1 MLMVFT
7 TVQQN
12 YFKNTDIRTKFHL
25 SSEKRN
31 PGIVVFVRL
40 FIFVIYWCVYN
51 ATPAKYIRKWNCSTS
66 TMRKING
73 KMKWDEMKEENM
85 NK

>member
-31 PGIVVFVRL
+31 PGIAVLVR
-40 FIFVIYWCVYN
+40 FIIFAIYWCCVSTTQRLLN
-51 ATPAKYIRKWNCSTS
+51 ISENGTVQLQQCAK
-66 TMRKING
+66 
-73 KMKWDEMKEENM
+73 
-85 NK
+85 